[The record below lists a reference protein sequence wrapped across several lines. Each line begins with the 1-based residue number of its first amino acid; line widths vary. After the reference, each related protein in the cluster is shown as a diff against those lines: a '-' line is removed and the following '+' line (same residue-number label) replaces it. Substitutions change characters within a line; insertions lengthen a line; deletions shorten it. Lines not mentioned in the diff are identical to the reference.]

1 MPVYSISRS
10 NQYTTIAG
18 LQSKSAQDGITW
30 NGFDAQGYASN
41 FIVNL
46 TTVCPTANRT
56 WNYFADATNPSAASV
71 WYPYSISLAVS
82 GGNPNNEGYRQRGIA
97 YLNLY
102 SSSGDYLMGSYNSN
116 ILADAGTTAIFTS
129 SGPSVQASTFTFT
142 NSRNTLTLNANTTYL
157 AGFVSPTTPTA
168 FWNIFAR
175 TVNQSG
181 QNVYYATGLTYNDPF
196 TIITPPNKSVE
207 SMMGFITYNA
217 APVKPTNLVIT
228 TTVTGIQITCRC
240 NETHSLSSA
249 DPLVGNVSRILFL
262 FSEDDETYKVL
273 TTDTS
278 ITRTLVSGTTY
289 QYAANASGTYSN
301 IITIGKKYYFKVA
314 AINDLCIQYQAEEAN
329 RIAAGEASAASLLA
343 QYGRQQFIKIRNA
356 TNTAWVYPVNT
367 TTLEPTLTRIRDALN
382 TEWINGEVYI
392 RNANN
397 DDWILN

>member
-41 FIVNL
+41 FVVNL

-82 GGNPNNEGYRQRGIA
+82 GGNPNGNGARPGIA

-102 SSSGDYLMGSYNSN
+102 SSTGNYLMGSFAVNDLEY
-116 ILADAGTTAIFTS
+116 AGATSITTTG
-129 SGPSVQASTFTFT
+129 GPSVAATTFTFT
-142 NSRNTLTLNANTTYL
+142 NSRITLTVNANTTYL
-157 AGFVSPTTPTA
+157 AGFVSPTTQTA

-207 SMMGFITYNA
+207 SMMGFINYNA

-314 AINDLCIQYQAEEAN
+314 AIND
-329 RIAAGEASAASLLA
+329 
-343 QYGRQQFIKIRNA
+343 
-356 TNTAWVYPVNT
+356 
-367 TTLEPTLTRIRDALN
+367 
-382 TEWINGEVYI
+382 
-392 RNANN
+392 
-397 DDWILN
+397 